1 MRILL
6 GIVIAAVA
14 LSLARPHIQK
24 LLNLEHSGIVAGA
37 SSGSLTSGESG
48 AEEHFSP
55 TENLEELDVKYLRQ
69 ARESVDVAMFAF
81 TDQRIAEALKQ
92 LAVGHV
98 KVRIYRD
105 QGQFR
110 EEEEKAA
117 RFRGLSTSLLLRGSV
132 NIQIRVKQGPE
143 RDLMHEKAWCLDH
156 RLLRDGSANWSPSGE
171 MTQDN
176 QIHITTDTRQIA
188 GFERTFEEMWSRP
201 SNRVIQ

>member
-6 GIVIAAVA
+6 GTVIAAVV
-14 LSLARPHIQK
+14 LSLARPHIQG
-24 LLNLEHSGIVAGA
+24 LLNLEHSRIVAGA
-37 SSGSLTSGESG
+37 RSGSLTPGETG

-55 TENLEELDVKYLRQ
+55 TENLEELDIKYLCQ

-81 TDQRIAEALKQ
+81 TDQRIAETLKQ

-98 KVRIYRD
+98 KIRIYRD

-110 EEEEKAA
+110 EEEDKAA
-117 RFRGLSTSLLLRGSV
+117 RVRALPTSILLRGSV

-143 RDLMHEKAWCLDH
+143 RDFMHEKVWCLDH
-156 RLLRDGSANWSPSGE
+156 RLLRDGSANWSPGGE

-176 QIHITTDTRQIA
+176 QIHITTDPQLIA